1 MATKKVPAIVTP
13 AEWKD
18 RTSLTLSS
26 RGETT
31 LALDTAYTRWYNS
44 RSQPNDRIEEMYR
57 QQLRD
62 ALLSYYSE
70 HGGSWKKCKRN
81 VESNGLLE
89 FIYEKVKA
97 PDAIT
102 EAGRRRMG
110 IDNEHSRYGV
120 LYLLANIDINMEFFG
135 IVLEGV
141 GAVGGALASGFG
153 TDYKELKDPNKAD
166 LSAFKVRGEDV
177 SVSDAFGYS
186 NTVAQA
192 GIKKIHG
199 VATAPGSVKS
209 GPGPVTHQVR
219 IMRPTAM
226 SGKASSGHP
235 PLTRGRASGGHAPP
249 PPLLRQGPAVGQG
262 KGPPHAVSN
271 MNYLRLA
278 ATTHTVST
286 MPAAAQSD
294 YGFPVT
300 KKALKAMGER
310 PVLATVFAPVSGAV
324 LIGAAFYDLMAK
336 VINVLVGLVK
346 DLVKWL
352 MDKLQSMGKD
362 PFMEGTETLRP
373 LIMFAVKK
381 CAEAAVPFVSAGLD
395 LVVGLAQTFKAV
407 KMKVSGWLE
416 RRKIRITDGHP
427 ALLAARIEKCMTM
440 DIASGLWTLIKGAVQ
455 MALAFLAAGAQG
467 LIAAITSAIE
477 WVIKFVMRL
486 MEQASIKLFLLKA
499 RRLFLTEKIP
509 VDPVVDGDPR
519 APRRSSEKKRKGSL
533 IADLE
538 KFKAFYQEGCDASP
552 VIAMLT
558 LNSGICGSQW
568 QLQNMF
574 TDLGEIG
581 QKEFDSGT
589 KYFTRLKKYGLK
601 YLNDCGFEF
610 VANPSAGAPPAS
622 VNARTEPM
630 KDLWVK
636 QQQARH
642 ANERKVIQGYLDHA
656 RGKGPNA
663 RTA

>member
-31 LALDTAYTRWYNS
+31 LVLDSAYTRWYNA
-44 RSQPNDRIEEMYR
+44 RSQPNERIEEMYR

-81 VESNGLLE
+81 TESNGLLE
-89 FIYEKVKA
+89 FIYNKVKA

-102 EAGRRRMG
+102 EAGRKRMD
-110 IDNEHSRYGV
+110 ISNQHSRYGV
-120 LYLLANIDINMEFFG
+120 LYLLANIDINMEYFG
-135 IVLEGV
+135 IVLEGA

-153 TDYKELKDPNKAD
+153 TNYSELKDPDKAD
-166 LSAFKVRGEDV
+166 ITAFSVKGEDV

-186 NTVAQA
+186 NTVGQA

-199 VATAPGSVKS
+199 MVTAPGAVKA
-209 GPGPVTHQVR
+209 GPTTRQIKV
-219 IMRPTAM
+219 MRPTAM
-226 SGKASSGHP
+226 GTKGASGAP

-249 PPLLRQGPAVGQG
+249 PFLRQGASSGQG
-262 KGPPHAVSN
+262 RGLPHAVGN
-271 MNYLRLA
+271 MNYLKLSA
-278 ATTHTVST
+278 ATHTVST

-300 KKALKAMGER
+300 KKALKALGER
-310 PVLATVFAPVSGAV
+310 PVTAVLFAPVSGAV
-324 LIGAAFYDLMAK
+324 VIGALFYDMMAK

-395 LVVGLAQTFKAV
+395 LVVGLAQTFKGI
-407 KMKVSGWLE
+407 KMKVGGWLE

-427 ALLAARIEKCMTM
+427 ALLASRIEKCMTM
-440 DIASGLWTLIKGAVQ
+440 DIAAGLWTLIKGAVQ

-467 LIAAITSAIE
+467 LIAAITSAVE

-499 RRLFLTEKIP
+499 RVLFLQERIP
-509 VDPVVDGDPR
+509 VDEVVPGDPR
-519 APRRSSEKKRKGSL
+519 VTRAPSELKRTGSL
-533 IADLE
+533 VGNMK
-538 KFKAFYQEGCDASP
+538 KFKEFFQEGCDASP

-558 LNSGICGSQW
+558 LNTGICGSQW

-601 YLNDCGFEF
+601 YLNDCGFQF
-610 VANPSAGAPPAS
+610 VANPSMGAPPAS
-622 VNARTEPM
+622 VDARTQPM
-630 KDLWVK
+630 KDLVVK
-636 QQQARH
+636 QRQAKY
-642 ANERKVIQGYLDHA
+642 ANEKKVIQGYLDHA
-656 RGKGPNA
+656 CGKGPRG

>member
-31 LALDTAYTRWYNS
+31 LALDSAYTRWYNS
-44 RSQPNDRIEEMYR
+44 RTQPNDRIEEMYR

-62 ALLSYYSE
+62 TLLSYYSE

-81 VESNGLLE
+81 TESNGLLE
-89 FIYEKVKA
+89 FIYNKVKA

-102 EAGRRRMG
+102 EAGRKRMD
-110 IDNEHSRYGV
+110 ISNQHSRYGV
-120 LYLLANIDINMEFFG
+120 LYLLANIDINMEYFG
-135 IVLEGV
+135 ILLEGA

-153 TDYKELKDPNKAD
+153 TDYSELKDPDKAD
-166 LSAFKVRGEDV
+166 LLAFKVKGEDV

-186 NTVAQA
+186 NTLFAMGA
-192 GIKKIHG
+192 KKVHSM
-199 VATAPGSVKS
+199 VTAPGAVKA
-209 GPGPVTHQVR
+209 GPTTRQVR
-219 IMRPTAM
+219 VMRPTAV
-226 SGKASSGHP
+226 SSKASSGPP

-249 PPLLRQGPAVGQG
+249 PPLLRQNGTGGQG
-262 KGPPHAVSN
+262 RGLPHAVGN
-271 MNYLRLA
+271 MNYLKLSA
-278 ATTHTVST
+278 ATHTVST

-310 PVLATVFAPVSGAV
+310 PVTAVLFAPISGAV
-324 LIGAAFYDLMAK
+324 VIGALFYDMMAK
-336 VINVLVGLVK
+336 LINVLVGLVK

-395 LVVGLAQTFKAV
+395 LVVGLAQTFKGI
-407 KMKVSGWLE
+407 KMKVGGWLE

-427 ALLAARIEKCMTM
+427 ALLASRIEKCMTM
-440 DIASGLWTLIKGAVQ
+440 DIAAGLWTLIKGAVQ

-467 LIAAITSAIE
+467 LISAITSAVE

-486 MEQASIKLFLLKA
+486 MEQASI
-499 RRLFLTEKIP
+499 RLFLVRARSRFLEEKVP
-509 VDPVVDGDPR
+509 VDEVSLGDPR
-519 APRRSSEKKRKGSL
+519 VTRAPSEVARTGSL
-533 IADLE
+533 VGNMKE
-538 KFKAFYQEGCDASP
+538 FKKFFQEGCDASP

-601 YLNDCGFEF
+601 YLNDCGFQF
-610 VANPSAGAPPAS
+610 VANPSMDAPAS
-622 VNARTEPM
+622 VDARSEPM
-630 KDLWVK
+630 KAQFVK
-636 QQQARH
+636 QRQLKY
-642 ANERKVIQGYLDHA
+642 ANEKKVIQGYLDHA
-656 RGKGPNA
+656 CGKGRNA